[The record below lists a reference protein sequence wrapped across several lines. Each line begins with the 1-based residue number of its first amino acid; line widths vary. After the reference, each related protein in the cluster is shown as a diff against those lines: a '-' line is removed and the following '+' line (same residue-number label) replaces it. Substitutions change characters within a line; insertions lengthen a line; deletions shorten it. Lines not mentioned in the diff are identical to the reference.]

1 MARKENTSRPRKK
14 ENVSVAADKDF
25 VAYTPNKLAYKK
37 AGVNYNPGDSVQ
49 ITDPVDGM
57 IYGKLLNVLSSQL
70 VVLPDGSTNPRFFFT
85 SGLKISKSK

>member
-37 AGVNYNPGDSVQ
+37 AGVNYNPGDYVQ
-49 ITDPVDGM
+49 ITDPVDGL